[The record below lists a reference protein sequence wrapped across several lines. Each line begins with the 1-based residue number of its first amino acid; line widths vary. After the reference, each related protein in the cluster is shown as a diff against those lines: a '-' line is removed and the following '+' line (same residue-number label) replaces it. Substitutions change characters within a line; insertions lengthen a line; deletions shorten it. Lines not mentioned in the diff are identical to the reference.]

1 MFDNTIYMGVNA
13 PKAHQRVI
21 GKLMMRLGNLFYDE
35 KRIPFEPFPET
46 MIDEDQTSPTPDVLL
61 FDNESNQN
69 KIIIEVSGN
78 TGFRR
83 DFEKVKELV
92 QTYGVPEGFVYNY
105 QAKTWHKYVLGKG
118 VDTTSPSYSDLLKFD
133 LMELLR

>member
-1 MFDNTIYMGVNA
+1 MSDNTIYVAVNA
-13 PKAHQRVI
+13 PKAHQRII

-35 KRIPFEPFPET
+35 KRIPYEPFPET

-61 FDNESNQN
+61 FDNENNQN
-69 KIIIEVSGN
+69 KIIIEVCGN
-78 TGFRR
+78 TGFKR

-92 QTYGVPEGFVYNY
+92 KIYGVPEGFVYNY

-118 VDTTSPSYSDLLKFD
+118 EDSKIPSYSHLLKFD
-133 LMELLR
+133 LKELLQ